1 MDRFASKTPEGLPY
15 FPAVITISWRR
26 RPEMKTKENFDEIG
40 TLVVENRALMPSLG
54 SERQIIMFITGLVG
68 EAQKEAQGQQPR
80 LEAVLVHWYLVS
92 GLLDVRQLLHR
103 HW

>member
-1 MDRFASKTPEGLPY
+1 
-15 FPAVITISWRR
+15 
-26 RPEMKTKENFDEIG
+26 MKTKENFDEIG

-68 EAQKEAQGQQPR
+68 EAQKEAQGQHPR
-80 LEAVLVHWYLVS
+80 LEAVLGHWDLVS
-92 GLLDVRQLLHR
+92 GPLDVRQLLHR